1 MAYRCRASAAL
12 TRRDIANATKQNQ
25 RQQREHSLHDRFL
38 QIFRFLQ
45 VWLALK
51 CVQTTHPKLLAI
63 FMPRE
68 PGTVKQKVSL
78 RYNSFIG
85 NLVVYYFIIS
95 LLQSSGECNNG
106 PPAADSYSAKSVV
119 TQELFNL
126 ASSYKPFC
134 VAGLV
139 SAEDQLRNSAIAATT
154 VCCSSSR
161 NSGKIGNANTSFA
174 ARSVSGKLPSP
185 YPRGLSAS
193 CICSGTG

>member
-1 MAYRCRASAAL
+1 MANIL
-12 TRRDIANATKQNQ
+12 PDKPNTPPATHYKAG
-25 RQQREHSLHDRFL
+25 
-38 QIFRFLQ
+38 I
-45 VWLALK
+45 
-51 CVQTTHPKLLAI
+51 PKLLAI

-139 SAEDQLRNSAIAATT
+139 SAEDQLKNSAIAATT